1 MNYASR
7 RQFLPVESSIEEK
20 LLWLQVYA
28 TQRKAGRDL
37 GSMEMLLTVEQ
48 AAQRLNL
55 HPVTVR
61 EHLSRGQ
68 LRGVKRGRVWRIPES
83 ALTEAASVESRK
95 PDPATKSPLA
105 LALALVRQRDA
116 AGTVAVRTDGDAA
129 SDVRANREAHTP

>member
-1 MNYASR
+1 MILS
-7 RQFLPVESSIEEK
+7 L
-20 LLWLQVYA
+20 
-28 TQRKAGRDL
+28 
-37 GSMEMLLTVEQ
+37 MEMLLTVEQ

-83 ALTEAASVESRK
+83 ALFEAAPVESRK
-95 PDPATKSPLA
+95 PAPVTKSPLA

-129 SDVRANREAHTP
+129 SDVRANREARTP